1 MGTPNGQE
9 RTESYKVIR
18 TGEDEMAF
26 FLKDDVDQPIEQG
39 VLVKR
44 GVLAWE
50 KTIEPTA

>member
-1 MGTPNGQE
+1 MDTDGERQE
-9 RTESYKVIR
+9 TYKVIR

-44 GVLAWE
+44 GKNGLWR
-50 KTIEPTA
+50 KR